1 MRRSITYLLIAEVAA
16 MSLWFVSAAILPDMV
31 AEVPI
36 SAGRQAALSS
46 AVQFGFV
53 IGALISAIT
62 GIADRFDSRR
72 VFALSALCAA
82 LANLALLALPVGGNA
97 AIAMRF
103 LTGVFLAGVY
113 PVGMKIAVGWTQ
125 GARGYL
131 VGALV
136 GALTLGSAMPHLIAL
151 GGGAEWRV
159 TVVIASVAALVSAGL
174 GLKVG
179 LGPYHAVAPAFRT
192 RAIAAIW
199 TNRPVRYAVG
209 GYLGHMWEL
218 YAMWAWIG
226 AASAVAYAGHMTE
239 EAALQL
245 ASMTAFLTI
254 GLGAV
259 ASVWAGRYADRVG
272 KDRIAIWA
280 MVFSASFAV
289 LTAATFG
296 WSVWL
301 TFGLAI
307 LWGLA
312 VIPDSAQFSALVAD
326 HAPPELA
333 GSLMTLQTALG
344 FALTIVTV
352 QATPL
357 LADALGW
364 PVVLALM
371 AVGPVFGI
379 WSMLRFG
386 RAVAR

>member
-1 MRRSITYLLIAEVAA
+1 M
-16 MSLWFVSAAILPDMV
+16 
-31 AEVPI
+31 
-36 SAGRQAALSS
+36 
-46 AVQFGFV
+46 
-53 IGALISAIT
+53 
-62 GIADRFDSRR
+62 
-72 VFALSALCAA
+72 
-82 LANLALLALPVGGNA
+82 
-97 AIAMRF
+97 
-103 LTGVFLAGVY
+103 
-113 PVGMKIAVGWTQ
+113 
-125 GARGYL
+125 
-131 VGALV
+131 
-136 GALTLGSAMPHLIAL
+136 
-151 GGGAEWRV
+151 
-159 TVVIASVAALVSAGL
+159 
-174 GLKVG
+174 
-179 LGPYHAVAPAFRT
+179 
-192 RAIAAIW
+192 
-199 TNRPVRYAVG
+199 
-209 GYLGHMWEL
+209 
-218 YAMWAWIG
+218 
-226 AASAVAYAGHMTE
+226 
-239 EAALQL
+239 
-245 ASMTAFLTI
+245 
-254 GLGAV
+254 